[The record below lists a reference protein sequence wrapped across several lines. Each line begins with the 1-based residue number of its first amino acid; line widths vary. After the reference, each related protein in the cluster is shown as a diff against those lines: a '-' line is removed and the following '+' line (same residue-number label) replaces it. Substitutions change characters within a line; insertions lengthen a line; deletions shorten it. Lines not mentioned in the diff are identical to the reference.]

1 MEEAQEGRM
10 QAGWREGRGGR
21 WTLLALEMAQTR
33 EAGRLRARRPLFDR
47 KQRSSGAGARDA
59 DSRGTPVKQG
69 GRRGPRESEGGPNP
83 PDPVAL
89 GLWRP
94 AASNKAMEA
103 VVV

>member
-1 MEEAQEGRM
+1 MEEAQEGRK

-47 KQRSSGAGARDA
+47 KQRSSGAGARD
-59 DSRGTPVKQG
+59 DGSHGTPAR
-69 GRRGPRESEGGPNP
+69 RRGRGRTRESEGGPDP

-89 GLWRP
+89 ALWRL
-94 AASNKAMEA
+94 AASYKAMEA
-103 VVV
+103 AVV

>member
-33 EAGRLRARRPLFDR
+33 EAGRLRARRPLFNR
-47 KQRSSGAGARDA
+47 KQRSSGAGARNA
-59 DSRGTPVKQG
+59 GSRGTPPK
-69 GRRGPRESEGGPNP
+69 RRGRGWTRESEGGPDP

-94 AASNKAMEA
+94 AASYKAMEA
-103 VVV
+103 AVV